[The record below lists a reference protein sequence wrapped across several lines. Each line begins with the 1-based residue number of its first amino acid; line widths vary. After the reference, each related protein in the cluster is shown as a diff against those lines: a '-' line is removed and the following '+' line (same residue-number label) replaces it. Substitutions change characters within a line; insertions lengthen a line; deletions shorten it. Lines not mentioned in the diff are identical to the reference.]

1 MSATT
6 KAAVLPPTPRSSA
19 TQKKGTSDTTT
30 TRIVAVAQIGAELAN
45 VAANARRV
53 EEYLIEASTAGVSLV
68 VFPECSL
75 TGYMFE
81 SRAEVEAVA
90 LSLSH
95 PVVKRLERRCSELN
109 ITAIIGTLERA
120 DDGVYNAAIVFGP
133 TGIIGIHRK
142 RHLPFLGADRF
153 VDEPSGTETAI
164 FDTPAGRVGVAICY
178 EIRFPEI
185 TRTLA
190 LAGAE
195 IVALP
200 TCFARA
206 SNMLAEDFTRVRA
219 AENFVWFLAANR
231 NDTEGWVEF
240 MGRSS
245 ITDPLGKVVADAGES
260 AALLTVTIDLARA
273 RDKTLTFRPGEHSVA
288 PWADR
293 RPETYRI

>member
-1 MSATT
+1 MINTDTASTNPAKTVSPN
-6 KAAVLPPTPRSSA
+6 ALQPPTV
-19 TQKKGTSDTTT
+19 SDT
-30 TRIVAVAQIGAELAN
+30 TRIVGVAQIGAQLADP
-45 VAANARRV
+45 AANAQMV
-53 EEYLIEASTAGVSLV
+53 EKYLIEASAKGVSLI

-81 SRAEVEAVA
+81 SRAEVEAAA
-90 LSLSH
+90 LSLNH
-95 PVVKRLERRCSELN
+95 PVIERLTRRCAQLN
-109 ITAIIGTLERA
+109 ITAIVGTLEREK
-120 DDGVYNAAIVFGP
+120 DKVYNAALVLGP
-133 TGIIGIHRK
+133 TGLIGVHRK

-153 VDEPSGTETAI
+153 VDEPAGTETAI
-164 FDTPAGRVGVAICY
+164 FNTPAGRVGVAICY

-185 TRTLA
+185 TRTLT

-200 TCFARA
+200 TCFAGA
-206 SNMLAEDFTRVRA
+206 SHMLAEDFTRVRA

-231 NDTEGWVEF
+231 NDTEGWVDF

-245 ITDPLGKVVADAGES
+245 IVDPLGKVIADAGKDS
-260 AALLTVTIDLARA
+260 TLLTASIDLERA

-293 RPETYRI
+293 RPATYRI